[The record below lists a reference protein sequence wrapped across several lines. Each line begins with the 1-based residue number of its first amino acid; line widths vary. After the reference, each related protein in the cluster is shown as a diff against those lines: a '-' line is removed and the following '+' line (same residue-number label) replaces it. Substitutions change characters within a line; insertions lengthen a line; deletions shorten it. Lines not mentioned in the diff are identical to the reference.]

1 MSQTDIATP
10 STATA
15 ATAREIEAHEFD
27 QVVNPDKVTL
37 VDFSATWCGPCRRL
51 EPILGELAGE
61 MPEVDFL
68 KLDVDRGQEIA
79 MRYGVQAVPTM
90 LVLRAGRVIDRF
102 VGLRSKAE
110 LSERLRQHSAG

>member
-1 MSQTDIATP
+1 MTQTT
-10 STATA
+10 TQTMTQGA

-27 QVVNPDKVTL
+27 ATVNPDRVTL

-68 KLDVDRGQEIA
+68 KLDVDSSQEIA

-90 LVLRAGRVIDRF
+90 LVLRSGRVIDRF
-102 VGLRSKAE
+102 VGLRSKDE
-110 LSERLRQHSAG
+110 LAERLRQHSAS